1 VYIVYFEDMKKK
13 LKFNFEFVVF
23 NGGAYIVMVMITGET

>member
-13 LKFNFEFVVF
+13 LKFNFGFVVF